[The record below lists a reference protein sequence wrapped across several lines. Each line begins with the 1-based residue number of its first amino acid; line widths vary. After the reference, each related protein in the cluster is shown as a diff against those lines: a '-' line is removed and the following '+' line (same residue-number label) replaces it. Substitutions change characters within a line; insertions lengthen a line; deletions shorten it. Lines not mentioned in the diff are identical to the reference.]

1 MKREEKANL
10 RGINKQNQ
18 TAQSHEDDE
27 EEKTK
32 RRRRQREEQEDGS
45 AVGAEMALIPIERGH
60 VLLGEPIRKWRRLL
74 IVYY

>member
-32 RRRRQREEQEDGS
+32 RRRRQRENRK
-45 AVGAEMALIPIERGH
+45 MARPSER
-60 VLLGEPIRKWRRLL
+60 RWR
-74 IVYY
+74 